1 MKLLQTFNHSTSTTS
16 AAGERHP
23 TMEKF
28 LYQICAVAFLLIGLA
43 QGIYDQWIIK
53 YPLARWS
60 VTWRINFV
68 FVLTFAAAVLFADP
82 KDATVEANEWAQ
94 FNCTVRCGY
103 TVGWYMAGHSR
114 VIKRNNTVPGLLI
127 KRRRASC
134 TESNEWTFY
143 FEVFATEAFNKS
155 TFYCAA
161 YETRPQENS
170 CSCGTDG
177 RCYSRP
183 ALLTGEH
190 IKIATFVFCF
200 LIFSLLL

>member
-1 MKLLQTFNHSTSTTS
+1 M
-16 AAGERHP
+16 
-23 TMEKF
+23 
-28 LYQICAVAFLLIGLA
+28 
-43 QGIYDQWIIK
+43 
-53 YPLARWS
+53 
-60 VTWRINFV
+60 INFV
-68 FVLTFAAAVLFADP
+68 FILTFAAAVLFADP

-127 KRRRASC
+127 KRRRASGC
-134 TESNEWTFY
+134 TESGEWTFY
-143 FEVFATEAFNKS
+143 FEVFATEPFNKS

-190 IKIATFVFCF
+190 VKIATFVCVCACVCFFLHFKFTFCQMSARHTLTIHF
-200 LIFSLLL
+200 IHIM